1 MLWALALQECM
12 EKIQSSSL
20 KEAFVKFE
28 EAEKILFFKCA
39 QMIKADNGN
48 MYQVDLLAI
57 GAFKRSSGNIKGFK
71 LLVESKNMA
80 ASRSLLRVQLDTFLR
95 FSAIA
100 LVENANEFASKVLSG
115 EQIRKLKDKLGKK
128 MSDAYLVQTLSKE
141 YDWLQK
147 VYDDL
152 CGYIHFSN
160 KHIFDSFNS
169 FDDEN
174 RKIEFLFGNED
185 HKYPEYSW
193 VEIVDCFTMSL
204 NIFFVYLDAWVDSK
218 ANKPIKQD

>member
-1 MLWALALQECM
+1 M
-12 EKIQSSSL
+12 EKIKSSSL
-20 KEAFVKFE
+20 TEAFEKLN
-28 EAEKILFFKCA
+28 EAEKMLFFKCG

-57 GAFKRSSGNIKGFK
+57 GAFKRTSGNAKGFK

-100 LVENANEFASKVLSG
+100 LVDNANEFASKVLSG
-115 EQIRKLKDKLGKK
+115 EQIRKLKDSKGKQ
-128 MSDAYLVQTLSKE
+128 MSDAYLVKTHSKE

-160 KHIFDSFNS
+160 KHIFDSFDS
-169 FDDEN
+169 FDDES
-174 RKIEFLFGNED
+174 RKIEFSFGNDD

-193 VEIVDCFTMSL
+193 VEIADCFTMSL
-204 NIFFVYLDAWVDSK
+204 KILFLYIDAWVDSK